1 MTRCAYRVDGHND
14 GPPVVLLHAIAT
26 TSSLWAAQ
34 LPVWAAA
41 FRLISIDLPGHGN
54 SPDQQGDLDL
64 ADYADCVCEV
74 LDELRIGRASVVG
87 LSLGGMIAQAFALKY
102 PHRLTALV
110 LAHTSARTEAPVKGI
125 WSGRIARFEKEGME
139 AQVLPTLERW
149 FTRAFAESSPLTLA
163 WLSDQIRR
171 TSSWGY
177 VSAIKAIQGLDHL
190 DKLQKIKAPALVV
203 AGEQDS
209 AVPPAAAAKIAE
221 RLNNAQMLVVPGA
234 AHLGNVEKP
243 VEFTEAVGAFLRQVS
258 QPSL

>member
-1 MTRCAYRVDGHND
+1 MTRCAYRLDGPVDA
-14 GPPVVLLHAIAT
+14 PPVVLLHAIAT
-26 TSSLWAAQ
+26 TSNLWAAQ
-34 LPVWAAA
+34 IPVWAGA
-41 FRLISIDLPGHGN
+41 FRLISIDLPGHGG
-54 SPDQQGDLDL
+54 SPDQDGDLDL
-64 ADYADCVCEV
+64 SDYAECVCEV
-74 LDELRIGRASVVG
+74 LDELRVKRASLVG

-102 PHRLTALV
+102 PRRVQALV
-110 LAHTSARTEAPVKGI
+110 LAHTSAKTVEAVRGI

-139 AQVLPTLERW
+139 AQVMPTLERW

-163 WLSDQIRR
+163 WLSDQIMC

-190 DKLQKIKAPALVV
+190 EKLHMIKSPALVV

-209 AVPPAAAAKIAE
+209 AVPPAAAAKVAE
-221 RLNNAQMLVVPGA
+221 RMSNARMLVVPGA

-243 VEFTEAVGAFLRQVS
+243 VEFTEAVGAFLRQVL